1 MCLRVSPRQLLL
13 IDWEV
18 DRAGYKESKAIFL
31 MYNIKPR
38 ANKQHYIYVPQI
50 TIFFFR
56 FLAFSSAACRALHLS
71 SLLADG
77 NGKEKKK
84 KRRYVLAYPYGI
96 QVRNHLEHR
105 APCGVTASIRS
116 LMGAKGPETCC
127 CCSSG
132 GKGLVQHGLKIT
144 AGGGGEDMSYEQP
157 SRYLD
162 PYLPL
167 KSWAHLR
174 IWTWVLLN
182 DFQPL
187 AEKWK
192 LQQSWYMLAL
202 TCVINPIWVRLS
214 STENL
219 QRMLRAMWGEFGRC
233 RSLMWAFFLI
243 RRTCEDC
250 MCYSKR
256 TSG

>member
-1 MCLRVSPRQLLL
+1 
-13 IDWEV
+13 
-18 DRAGYKESKAIFL
+18 

-116 LMGAKGPETCC
+116 LMGAKGTETCC

-174 IWTWVLLN
+174 IWT
-182 DFQPL
+182 
-187 AEKWK
+187 
-192 LQQSWYMLAL
+192 
-202 TCVINPIWVRLS
+202 
-214 STENL
+214 
-219 QRMLRAMWGEFGRC
+219 
-233 RSLMWAFFLI
+233 
-243 RRTCEDC
+243 
-250 MCYSKR
+250 
-256 TSG
+256 